1 MPQSHAT
8 PQQMF
13 RCVQCDSFV
22 EHSSDALCPSHCA
35 ESHTLSDTGLVWSP
49 CSNIGCAGCISQ
61 PHCQTAHADY
71 PYSSFYASVNTL
83 LDTQKTFTV
92 VSAGTSL
99 AVFGLTDSSHTQ
111 PNHLFLYVTPA
122 GRDHPLQRLLFFSPD
137 QLAVVALRASMS
149 VMYQDTSKEN
159 ILTAVNLTDD
169 ATKNTVEATWIAN
182 SIGGIIGIQISCKAV
197 PMSSEPAV
205 TNVYISQDEALQFGL
220 FGVNV
225 LSTYDTAPSPAH
237 AKSNLKHLRRIG
249 DGPIR
254 SGLPRATPSAA
265 MAEFHVLAC
274 VQCGADFIESENF
287 SYSCRYHKLE
297 AGKCCLKGN
306 IACASSAHRSE
317 HHTEYPYAAYDSY
330 LKEFFRFDHEMF
342 GSVQSQDVSYEP
354 VVLCSIS
361 VGVTLASHA
370 TAPNQFFIF
379 YKCGAESNSQH
390 LMLYSK
396 DELMDSA
403 LDVEPVIARYEDSGS
418 FVEALWIIE
427 NGNIIG
433 VQMHAKSATMQTPS
447 ISRVLFDF
455 DHSKVPN
462 LTTVSILSES
472 HFGEYALPKNL
483 RNDAYKSLPASS
495 KTFLHHDAD
504 ALILGIPRPRPPE
517 KFQAI
522 AMKACPLKISFVS
535 VDCFRSNKALGGD
548 QFLIVADIINVSN
561 EPIQIHEFNCW
572 WKSRRDG
579 DSEWSL
585 AKISE
590 DSMSRSFDGWSQ
602 INGNKWA
609 TLKLFIDVGQA
620 GVARLGSILFDVEL
634 LCVGG
639 SSVSLTMEH
648 TADQVY
654 QIPDAETEQLN
665 YIILESP
672 LQHTTLNVE
681 VNRKPRLDLLSVS
694 VLGHVHK
701 ITLEAAR
708 RAVIIAER
716 NPDLGGLV
724 QIVSDCRD
732 EYMCVL
738 KVYGLVDVGCRRV
751 YAVRVDVNFEG
762 ASAVRYFPIDEY
774 GDALALDPVV
784 GKSVIEASCAL
795 LGLEGYEPTEGIV
808 FREQELLEF
817 APRVVPPIGVA
828 GPIIEKPAP
837 PVASVDTI
845 EQAVLN
851 LLESR
856 LAEFVAK
863 ITPAPPTITVNGVSG
878 VDEKLDLILAKLGAM
893 DARMT
898 VIETQQE
905 AQAKHVSNQLVAV
918 VARVENTAAA
928 NSVKDRALQKTLE
941 DVRVALT
948 TRQTTFEELVALDSL
963 AERLE
968 SVGIDAD
975 ELTSG
980 STIQDSELSALDALA
995 KRLESIGA
1003 HADEL
1008 TSSVHDMVRS
1018 ATPEA
1023 ISAVDA
1029 KLEKVAAS
1037 LEVWDARM
1045 DKMESLTVL
1054 PDLILKS
1061 LEQIEM
1067 RHAEFDSHAFSRQNA
1082 DVTDDPSQ
1090 RQREFGAKLNELR
1103 QSVEML
1109 PQAYKAAL
1117 EISLEKQTDYILA
1130 SIEGRPV
1137 RVVEE
1142 GRPTSPPATPPA
1154 AERTGGG
1161 NNGLKSNRLSQIR
1174 MSIPAVPNMGIASG
1188 ISKLSGM
1195 VGRQGAT
1202 SNPDSPNAVT
1212 ENVTLLSDPQ

>member
-49 CSNIGCAGCISQ
+49 CSNIGCTGCISQ

-249 DGPIR
+249 DRPIR

-620 GVARLGSILFDVEL
+620 GVARLGSLLFDVEL

-672 LQHTTLNVE
+672 LHHTTLNVE

-941 DVRVALT
+941 DVRMALT

-1082 DVTDDPSQ
+1082 DVADDPSQ